1 MAIAPDQIRRP
12 RDLSQIIDG
21 AISLY
26 RRNFGELL
34 AISAVNLPGPLLI
47 AIASI
52 VVSDWGTELIVITAL
67 LYIPILALT
76 FIVSAA
82 IARAIADI
90 ADGLPADFN
99 RAYRQVFGRLGTLVL
114 ATLRVLGITLLLLI
128 TIVGIPFAIYLWIRW
143 AFVTQAVVIE
153 GANSRDALSLSA
165 DIVKGSW
172 WRTFGILLIVGLLV
186 AVASG
191 ALSMIFVLV
200 PHEASTL
207 LNAVVG
213 VIVTPFGVIASTLL
227 FFDLSS
233 RESQD
238 VSIA

>member
-26 RRNFGELL
+26 RR
-34 AISAVNLPGPLLI
+34 
-47 AIASI
+47 
-52 VVSDWGTELIVITAL
+52 
-67 LYIPILALT
+67 
-76 FIVSAA
+76 
-82 IARAIADI
+82 
-90 ADGLPADFN
+90 
-99 RAYRQVFGRLGTLVL
+99 
-114 ATLRVLGITLLLLI
+114 
-128 TIVGIPFAIYLWIRW
+128 
-143 AFVTQAVVIE
+143 
-153 GANSRDALSLSA
+153 
-165 DIVKGSW
+165 
-172 WRTFGILLIVGLLV
+172 TFGILLIVGLLV
-186 AVASG
+186 AVVSG
-191 ALSMIFVLV
+191 ALSMILVLV

-238 VSIA
+238 VSVA